1 MKSLLSLL
9 LMLGTFAI
17 ANAQSSFSQEE
28 KSAGAT
34 TAKAEKATPSKV
46 VYVDRSANPMAG
58 VEMKVADGW
67 ASFHNL
73 DGMSGLRVYIT
84 NGNGNVEIDRK
95 LSSERNAVDI
105 NRLKKGLYFVT
116 LINENTSDRR
126 SFTLNK

>member
-28 KSAGAT
+28 KSAGVSAG
-34 TAKAEKATPSKV
+34 KATPAKV
-46 VYVDRSANPMAG
+46 VYVDRSANPMARI
-58 VEMKVADGW
+58 EMSVADGW

-73 DGMSGLRVYIT
+73 DGMSGLRVYVT

-95 LSSERNAVDI
+95 ISGERNAI
-105 NRLKKGLYFVT
+105 ELSKLRKGLYFVT
-116 LINENTSDRR
+116 LINEATSERR